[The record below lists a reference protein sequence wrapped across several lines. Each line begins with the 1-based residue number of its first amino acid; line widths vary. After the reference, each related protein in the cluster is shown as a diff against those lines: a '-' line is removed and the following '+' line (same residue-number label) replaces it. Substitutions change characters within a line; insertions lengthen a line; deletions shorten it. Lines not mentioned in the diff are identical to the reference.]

1 MAERDENGRLQKG
14 HGGLKPKGAKS
25 EKTKQWEELHES
37 IVGVHADKFNSI
49 LQQWADSYDPDEQAA
64 FVDAYMK
71 ILEYFKPKQ
80 ARTVHAGE
88 QNAPV
93 QITISDKI

>member
-1 MAERDENGRLQKG
+1 
-14 HGGLKPKGAKS
+14 
-25 EKTKQWEELHES
+25 
-37 IVGVHADKFNSI
+37 
-49 LQQWADSYDPDEQAA
+49 
-64 FVDAYMK
+64 MK
-71 ILEYFKPKQ
+71 ATYSLEI

>member
-1 MAERDENGRLQKG
+1 MVLNFT
-14 HGGLKPKGAKS
+14 KS
-25 EKTKQWEELHES
+25 SSANCIRKKYHPNCSLTVFTPAAS
-37 IVGVHADKFNSI
+37 TPPPS
-49 LQQWADSYDPDEQAA
+49 SSAA

-88 QNAPV
+88 QDAPV

>member
-1 MAERDENGRLQKG
+1 
-14 HGGLKPKGAKS
+14 
-25 EKTKQWEELHES
+25 
-37 IVGVHADKFNSI
+37 
-49 LQQWADSYDPDEQAA
+49 
-64 FVDAYMK
+64 MK

-88 QNAPV
+88 QDAPV

>member
-1 MAERDENGRLQKG
+1 MPFEKGQSGNPNG
-14 HGGLKPKGAKS
+14 KPKGAKS

-37 IVGVHADKFNSI
+37 IVGIHAEKFNSI
-49 LQQWADSYDPDEQAA
+49 LQQWADSYDADEQAA

-88 QNAPV
+88 QDAPV

>member
-1 MAERDENGRLQKG
+1 
-14 HGGLKPKGAKS
+14 
-25 EKTKQWEELHES
+25 
-37 IVGVHADKFNSI
+37 
-49 LQQWADSYDPDEQAA
+49 LQQWAESYDAEEQAQ

-88 QNAPV
+88 QDAPV